1 MRLTDLLHP
10 HLDGVTAVVDA
21 TTGGLSLEPYLHL
34 PADVPLHRGDRDV
47 GEGELVLVS
56 YGPEAALHGSEDD
69 LLAVLAR
76 LRPGARGLLLFGHR
90 GPELPYHRLLDALVA
105 HRCQVLRAAP
115 LDYVHLHAGAV
126 FVRTDEL
133 LPPHDYAGRPV
144 PTEGFATEL
153 RVADEYVLADLVSR
167 TLRARVLDLE
177 RDAEDAARTGGPAH
191 ADGLTERLAAAV
203 REKDQLATALR
214 GARERVALLES
225 RVAMLEG
232 STSLRVGRALVSA
245 ARSPRR
251 AAPRLPGELYGL
263 WRERTGGTGAR
274 ELYGRWR
281 GRTEPAA
288 PPATEPAGRGA
299 GQGPAVTHAGQGA
312 GQSPVTASAPWASV
326 IRALRRGPATAP
338 AGRRPVTASSAPTPS
353 VPPPPAPDTPVSDGR
368 PHLAHRAFTSTPR
381 DRMVIVGVLTEA
393 TAADLAGD
401 AVVNRALPHD
411 GPPVV
416 RRTEPDALVVQLSA
430 CTGDGPWAL
439 TGTGVAPDLDRA
451 LAELLTETRA
461 LGGACV
467 LWRDGPA
474 AAAPGLTR
482 FAWDAVLDAD
492 AGVRLADLDPAADG
506 RQRLREVFRAEC
518 TRVRL
523 SQLARRV
530 GAPDPLDQRRVSV
543 LADPKDRAD
552 IARLA
557 AQVLGQRHRPAEV
570 VVPDPTGL
578 DELPAA
584 GVPVRTG
591 APTAPWVAD
600 WTDLTED
607 RPDTLLLDLMCAQEY
622 SGADA
627 VGDTP
632 TADDYLYVPE
642 VRPLL
647 VRRTLLASGGPPE
660 TWARQGYRLFAW
672 CGKEPT

>member
-21 TTGGLSLEPYLHL
+21 TTGGLDLEPYLHL
-34 PADVPLHRGDRDV
+34 PDGVPLHRGDRDV

-56 YGPEAALHGSEDD
+56 YGPEPALHGGEDD
-69 LLAVLAR
+69 CLAALAR
-76 LRPGARGLLLFGHR
+76 MRPGARGLLLFGHR
-90 GPELPYHRLLDALVA
+90 GPELPYHRLLDALVS

-126 FVRTDEL
+126 FARTDTL
-133 LPPHDYAGRPV
+133 LPPHDWAGRPV

-153 RVADEYVLADLVSR
+153 RIADEYVLADLVSR
-167 TLRARVLDLE
+167 SLRARVLDLE
-177 RDAEDAARTGGPAH
+177 RDAEDATRARGPAH
-191 ADGLTERLAAAV
+191 ADGLAERLAAAV
-203 REKDQLATALR
+203 REKDQLAAALR
-214 GARERVALLES
+214 GARDRVALLES
-225 RVAMLEG
+225 RVAMLQG
-232 STSLRVGRALVSA
+232 STSLRVGRALVSV

-251 AAPRLPGELYGL
+251 AAPRLPRELYGL
-263 WRERTGGTGAR
+263 WRERTAGTGAR

-281 GRTEPAA
+281 GRTGAAPAA
-288 PPATEPAGRGA
+288 PTPE
-299 GQGPAVTHAGQGA
+299 
-312 GQSPVTASAPWASV
+312 
-326 IRALRRGPATAP
+326 AP
-338 AGRRPVTASSAPTPS
+338 A
-353 VPPPPAPDTPVSDGR
+353 SDGR
-368 PHLAHRAFTSTPR
+368 LHLAHRAFTSTPR
-381 DRMVIVGVLTEA
+381 DRMVVVGVLADT
-393 TAADLAGD
+393 TAADLAAD

-411 GPPVV
+411 GVPVA

-439 TGTGVAPDLDRA
+439 TGTGLAPDLDRA

-492 AGVRLADLDPAADG
+492 AGVRLAALDPAADG

-518 TRVRL
+518 VRVRL

-543 LADPKDRAD
+543 LAAPRDRAD
-552 IARLA
+552 VARLT
-557 AQVLGQRHRPAEV
+557 AQVLDQRHRPAEV
-570 VVPDPTGL
+570 VVPDPAGL

-591 APTAPWVAD
+591 EPTAPWVAD

-607 RPDTLLLDLMCAQEY
+607 RPDTLLLDLLCALEF

-647 VRRTLLASGGPPE
+647 ARRSLLASGGPPE

-672 CGKEPT
+672 CGKEPA